1 MLMIAVLARGR
12 FGCAEIGKRLPV
24 IRNLGAAA
32 APPPPASPV
41 QLAKIHESSFD
52 TDQPTPGA
60 GHAHLTANDAFSR

>member
-32 APPPPASPV
+32 APPPPR
-41 QLAKIHESSFD
+41 L
-52 TDQPTPGA
+52 PGA
-60 GHAHLTANDAFSR
+60 AC